1 MSATATMLDGAVLSV
16 HHWTP
21 AQDPWLHLVLAH
33 GAGEHSGRYE
43 RVGRQFADAGLAV
56 SAYDH
61 RGHGASS
68 GRRGDVERW
77 TDLTADAGHMLAGA
91 REAAGDKPVALMGH
105 SMGGLVVL
113 DAVLSGMASP
123 DLLVLSSPA
132 IGDGLPR
139 WQHLVAP
146 LIARVRPTLTLA
158 NGWGADMLS
167 RDPAVGQA
175 AAADPLYLE
184 FATVRLGALAFEAQ
198 DRVKAGLDE
207 LRVPTLV
214 TQGAQDRLVPPQVT
228 EPLARV
234 PGVTRVVY
242 PRLRHETLFEPEGP
256 EVASD
261 MIEWL
266 REAVARLA
274 EASGSPL
281 TS

>member
-1 MSATATMLDGAVLSV
+1 MTSTMTMPDGAVLSV
-16 HHWTP
+16 HGWAP
-21 AQDPWLHLVLAH
+21 PRDPWLHLVLTH

-43 RVGRQFADAGLAV
+43 RVGRQFADAGIAV
-56 SAYDH
+56 TAYDH

-77 TDLTADAGHMLAGA
+77 TDLTADAGRMVAGA
-91 REAAGDKPVALMGH
+91 REAAAAAPVALMGH
-105 SMGGLVVL
+105 SMGGLIVL
-113 DAVLSGMASP
+113 DAVLSGTASP

-146 LIARVRPTLTLA
+146 LIARVRPTQVLA
-158 NGWGADMLS
+158 NGWGGDALS
-167 RDPAVGQA
+167 RDPAVGEA
-175 AAADPLYLE
+175 AALDPLYLE

-198 DRVKAGLDE
+198 ERVKTGLDE
-207 LRVPTLV
+207 LRIPTLV
-214 TQGAQDRLVPPQVT
+214 TQGAEDTLVPPEAT

-234 PGVTRVVY
+234 PSVTRVVY
-242 PRLRHETLFEPEGP
+242 QQLRHETLFEPEGP

-266 REAVARLA
+266 REAVARRA
-274 EASGSPL
+274 DHPAS
-281 TS
+281 